1 MFDVSLYIKFVTLF
15 LLIDSIWLVG
25 YQKGHQDQIQSIQ
38 HSPLQMNYKAGLLFY
53 ALLAPLAFFY
63 FIKPFSTSKKDAFIK
78 GAVLF
83 FLMYGTFDITNKA
96 VFKEY
101 KWDYAL
107 KDTLW
112 GTIVGGT
119 ISYLL
124 F

>member
-15 LLIDSIWLVG
+15 LLIDSIWLIG

-38 HSPLQMNYKAGLLFY
+38 HSPLQMDYKAGSLFYLLF
-53 ALLAPLAFFY
+53 APLAFLY
-63 FIKPFSTSKKDAFIK
+63 FVKPFSTSKKNAFVN
-78 GAVLF
+78 GSVLF

-96 VFKEY
+96 IFKEY

-112 GTIVGGT
+112 GTIVGGIT
-119 ISYLL
+119 SYLL